1 MVLPVAHIVTII
13 NKFNHNEKKI
23 IILTGFNVSLSEGVD
38 FLWTFYFLTNVEQPF
53 CQGYVPLTL
62 DVMRV
67 AFKVPLA
74 FHTPL

>member
-38 FLWTFYFLTNVEQPF
+38 FL
-53 CQGYVPLTL
+53 
-62 DVMRV
+62 
-67 AFKVPLA
+67 
-74 FHTPL
+74 